1 MAELK
6 YSRDHQWVRAADG
19 RAVVGI
25 SEFAR
30 SELGEISFVEL
41 PSLGRRCG
49 QGEAVCALDSLKSSS
64 EIYAPLTGRVV
75 AVNEQLQ
82 KEGGCARID
91 SDPLGEGWLFVLEL
105 ERPEELAGL
114 LSAAEYERYLAEGA

>member
-41 PSLGRRCG
+41 PPLGRRCA
-49 QGEAVCALDSLKSSS
+49 QGEAVCALDSLKSTS

-75 AVNEQLQ
+75 AVNERLRE
-82 KEGGCARID
+82 EGGCARID

-105 ERPEELAGL
+105 ERPAELAGL
-114 LSAAEYERYLAEGA
+114 LSAEEYERFLAGG